1 MRSNSI
7 RSGRTES
14 ERTLNVLAAI
24 TEIHK
29 CSKVAFHNCTQ
40 LRQLFKYKTVCT
52 SVKPNVHSLR
62 YTKALIAK
70 QSIFNAVKVYGRC
83 FSDRIKISLSLN
95 VFVLRTAQR
104 Y

>member
-1 MRSNSI
+1 MRSNST

-14 ERTLNVLAAI
+14 ERTSNVLVAI

-40 LRQLFKYKTVCT
+40 LRQLFKYETVCT
-52 SVKPNVHSLR
+52 SVKPNVLSLR
-62 YTKALIAK
+62 CIKALIAE
-70 QSIFNAVKVYGRC
+70 QIIFNAVKANGRC
-83 FSDRIKISLSLN
+83 FSDCIKISLSLN
-95 VFVLRTAQR
+95 VFVLRTAPR